1 MKTSMKTRGALV
13 GSSVLLAALS
23 SACCWLPLLAVAL
36 GFSAVG
42 VGSIFEAYRWPL
54 VALAVALIVVGAV
67 FQRRQRRAC
76 AQDGCPPPRRN
87 RFLTPLL
94 GGVFVVLFAVIPE
107 GLAWITP
114 NAATRR
120 ADASSTLTRA
130 YSVTGMTC
138 EGCTSLLDSS
148 LEDQPEIENAT
159 VTYSEARVQVE
170 FVAGTTTTEAD
181 RVMDRVSAD
190 WEGKYAFSEA
200 ASVS

>member
-1 MKTSMKTRGALV
+1 MKVSMKTRGALV

-36 GFSAVG
+36 GFSAVR

-54 VALAVALIVVGAV
+54 VALAVGLVVVGAV
-67 FQRRQRRAC
+67 FQRRRAC
-76 AQDGCPPPRRN
+76 AQDGCPPPRRSGL
-87 RFLTPLL
+87 LTPLL

-107 GLAWITP
+107 GLAWIAP
-114 NAATRR
+114 DAATRR
-120 ADASSTLTRA
+120 ANHASSTLTRA

-148 LEDQPEIENAT
+148 LEDQPEVESAT
-159 VTYSEARVQVE
+159 VTYAEARVQVE
-170 FVAGTTTTEAD
+170 FVAGTTAAEAD
-181 RVMDRVSAD
+181 QVMERVSAD

-200 ASVS
+200 SVL

>member
-42 VGSIFEAYRWPL
+42 VGSIFESYRWPL
-54 VALAVALIVVGAV
+54 LALAVGLIVVGAV
-67 FQRRQRRAC
+67 FQRRQRRGC

-87 RFLTPLL
+87 GLLAPLL

-107 GLAWITP
+107 GLAWMAP
-114 NAATRR
+114 AAATRR
-120 ADASSTLTRA
+120 SDHASSTLTRA

-138 EGCTSLLDSS
+138 EGCTSLLDSF

-159 VTYSEARVQVE
+159 VTYAEARVQVN
-170 FVAGTTTTEAD
+170 FVAGTTATEAD
-181 RVMDRVSAD
+181 RVMERVSAD
-190 WEGKYAFSEA
+190 WEGKYAFSE
-200 ASVS
+200 VGVL